1 MSDASEKE
9 ILSGIIPA
17 LEAEG
22 YEVFLDPRSPLAPD
36 FLEGIR
42 ADAIAIRSDKKL
54 LIELVHETGQE
65 SGKLDRLRRLL
76 KEQPG
81 WELRVILV
89 SPATAP
95 KSLPVQSAEAIAK
108 SIHEAQRLTDI
119 GFLGPGLLVGWA
131 SLEAA
136 ARRLI
141 TAQFS
146 KPQTPGRLVDV
157 LAEAGYVTP
166 SEADRLRELVKLR
179 NAYIHGD
186 LSAVVTKEDVQQ
198 MISILQTVNEQIE
211 ADHVTT

>member
-9 ILSGIIPA
+9 VLRWIIQD

-22 YEVFLDPRSPLAPD
+22 YEVFLDPRPPLAPD
-36 FLEGIR
+36 FLKNIR

-54 LIELVHETGQE
+54 LIEVVHESAQE
-65 SGKLDRLRRLL
+65 SGKLESLRRLL
-76 KEQPG
+76 KKQPG
-81 WELRVILV
+81 WELRVVLV

-95 KSLPVQSAEAIAK
+95 KSLPVQSAEAITK
-108 SIHEAQRLTDI
+108 SIHEVQRLTDI

-141 TAQFS
+141 TSQFS
-146 KPQTPGRLVDV
+146 KPQTPARLVDV
-157 LAEAGYVTP
+157 LAEAGYITP
-166 SEADRLRELVKLR
+166 SEADRLRDLVKLR

>member
-1 MSDASEKE
+1 
-9 ILSGIIPA
+9 
-17 LEAEG
+17 
-22 YEVFLDPRSPLAPD
+22 LAPD

-42 ADAIAIRSDKKL
+42 ADAIAIRSDKK
-54 LIELVHETGQE
+54 IIVEVVHETAQE
-65 SGKLDRLRRLL
+65 SGKLERLRRLL

-95 KSLPVQSAEAIAK
+95 KSLPVQSVEAITK
-108 SIHEAQRLTDI
+108 SIHEAQRLTDN

-136 ARRLI
+136 ARRLL
-141 TAQFS
+141 TSQFS

-157 LAEAGYVTP
+157 LAEAGNLTP

-179 NAYIHGD
+179 NAFIHGD

-198 MISILQTVNEQIE
+198 MISILKTVNEQIK
-211 ADHVTT
+211 ADGVTA

>member
-9 ILSGIIPA
+9 VLRWIIQD

-22 YEVFLDPRSPLAPD
+22 YEVFLDPRPPLAPD
-36 FLEGIR
+36 FLKNIR

-54 LIELVHETGQE
+54 LIEVVHESMQE
-65 SGKLDRLRRLL
+65 SGKLESLRRLL
-76 KEQPG
+76 IEQPG
-81 WELRVILV
+81 WELRVVLV

-95 KSLPVQSAEAIAK
+95 KSLPVQSAEAITK

-141 TAQFS
+141 TSQFS

-157 LAEAGYVTP
+157 LAEAGYITP

-186 LSAVVTKEDVQQ
+186 LSAVVTKEDAQQ
-198 MISILQTVNEQIE
+198 MISILQTVNEQVE
-211 ADHVTT
+211 ADHVAT